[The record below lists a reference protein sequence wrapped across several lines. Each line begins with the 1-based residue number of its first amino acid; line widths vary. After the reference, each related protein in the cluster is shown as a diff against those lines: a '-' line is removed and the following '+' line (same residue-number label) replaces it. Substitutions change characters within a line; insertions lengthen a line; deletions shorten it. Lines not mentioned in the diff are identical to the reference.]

1 MKPRCPSD
9 MENYSFFFPRAEN
22 CLILNENVVQSQP
35 ATLEFPL
42 KVASVFHRKGV
53 NDHKVNVYLH
63 NTQTYAW
70 VHALFLRE
78 YTFRE
83 RLLKEARCHAGR

>member
-1 MKPRCPSD
+1 MTAIESLRQAFIFRG
-9 MENYSFFFPRAEN
+9 NHNFPIRS
-22 CLILNENVVQSQP
+22 VQVQSQP